1 MGKHEVGTPK
11 YIANKMKAKGLQ
23 KLRWYC
29 QMCLKQC
36 RDENGFK
43 CHVSSEAHQRQL
55 LLFADNADQYL
66 DTFSQEFEEGYLEL
80 LRRQC
85 GTKRVFANKIYQ
97 DYIADREHIHM
108 NATQWETLTEFVK
121 HIGKS
126 GKCVVDETEKGW
138 FVTYIDRDPETIAFQ
153 EKMAKKEKMEQDDNE
168 RSMKFLEQQI
178 ELGKQKAAQSQPQ
191 EPVNNDLIR
200 NEDEKLS
207 LKMDSF
213 KKPSTSN
220 INLKN
225 ISLEK
230 DTADMASGSSTSKKT
245 SGEKRKLTALEQIK
259 LEEEEAKKK
268 RIHKERQDSGEE
280 SWLHTDIIVKIV
292 TKNLGE
298 KFYKKKGTVEKVIDR
313 YAAVVS
319 LLDSKHKIKL
329 DQEHLETVIPNIGR
343 EVLILLGKYRG
354 EKAILKD
361 INIDDCNANVEL
373 VSSKFDK
380 KVVRHI
386 DYSHI
391 CKV

>member
-85 GTKRVFANKIYQ
+85 GTKRVFANKVYQ
-97 DYIADREHIHM
+97 DYIADREHVHM

-121 HIGKS
+121 HLGKA

-153 EKMAKKEKMEQDDNE
+153 EAMAKKEKMEQDDNE
-168 RSMKFLEQQI
+168 RNMQFLERQI
-178 ELGKQKAAQSQPQ
+178 ELGKQKAAQFQQQ
-191 EPVNNDLIR
+191 EPISHELVRND
-200 NEDEKLS
+200 DEKLS
-207 LKMDSF
+207 LKLDNF

-220 INLKN
+220 ISLQKNNLD
-225 ISLEK
+225 K
-230 DTADMASGSSTSKKT
+230 DTTGSMTKNSVSKKS

-259 LEEEEAKKK
+259 LEEEEAKRQKM
-268 RIHKERQDSGEE
+268 HKERQDNGDE
-280 SWLHTDIIVKIV
+280 SWLHKNIIVKIV

-313 YAAVVS
+313 YAAVVN

-343 EVLILLGKYRG
+343 QVLILCGKYRG
-354 EKAILKD
+354 EKAVLKD

-373 VSSKFDK
+373 IDSHFDRRI
-380 KVVRHI
+380 VRNI

-391 CKV
+391 CKI